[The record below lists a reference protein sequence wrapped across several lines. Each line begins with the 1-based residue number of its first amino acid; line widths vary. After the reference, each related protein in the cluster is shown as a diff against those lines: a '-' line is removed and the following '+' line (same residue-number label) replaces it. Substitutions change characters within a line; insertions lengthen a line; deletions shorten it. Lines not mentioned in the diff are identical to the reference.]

1 MMFRSLS
8 SLLALALFLFPPIT
22 AAADD
27 WPRWRGPENTGW
39 VPAGVSVPATLPADP
54 RLLWQVKLG
63 EGVGSPVVAR
73 GRVFCLDNRHDKE
86 TLLACD
92 LASGKELW
100 NVLLDDVIGDNTG
113 TGPRGTPVADGPQ
126 VFAQSCRGE
135 FQCLDAADGKLLW
148 RVNFVK
154 DFDAVFIGEKG
165 SAQGA
170 ARHGY
175 TGSPLVDGPRIIV
188 GVGGQHGASVVCFD
202 KTDGKVLWKSQ
213 DDVPGY
219 AGPVL
224 ATLAG
229 AKQILSFTSDGI
241 IGLDPRSGKLLWRA
255 AVKTSFSR
263 HIATPVACDD
273 MVVVSSHEAGLL
285 GFCVSAAD
293 DGMNVRQA
301 WVRKDLAIN
310 FSSPVV
316 VGRHLYGLGP
326 KKKLFCVDI
335 KTGKDTWAKTTALAS
350 PAGFVSLLVMQDN
363 LFVLGDSGRAYLIAA
378 DPQEYRVLSSAKVCG
393 PNWCNPAYV
402 GGKLLTRDHEILR
415 CLELAR

>member
-165 SAQGA
+165 SARA
-170 ARHGY
+170 PPA
-175 TGSPLVDGPRIIV
+175 T
-188 GVGGQHGASVVCFD
+188 
-202 KTDGKVLWKSQ
+202 
-213 DDVPGY
+213 
-219 AGPVL
+219 
-224 ATLAG
+224 ATLVRRWSTARESSS
-229 AKQILSFTSDGI
+229 AWADNMVPALSASTRPTARCFGSRKTTYPVTQAPSSPHWPAQNRFYRSLPTALS
-241 IGLDPRSGKLLWRA
+241 GL
-255 AVKTSFSR
+255 
-263 HIATPVACDD
+263 IPVAASC
-273 MVVVSSHEAGLL
+273 SG
-285 GFCVSAAD
+285 
-293 DGMNVRQA
+293 
-301 WVRKDLAIN
+301 
-310 FSSPVV
+310 
-316 VGRHLYGLGP
+316 GR
-326 KKKLFCVDI
+326 
-335 KTGKDTWAKTTALAS
+335 
-350 PAGFVSLLVMQDN
+350 
-363 LFVLGDSGRAYLIAA
+363 R
-378 DPQEYRVLSSAKVCG
+378 
-393 PNWCNPAYV
+393 
-402 GGKLLTRDHEILR
+402 
-415 CLELAR
+415 